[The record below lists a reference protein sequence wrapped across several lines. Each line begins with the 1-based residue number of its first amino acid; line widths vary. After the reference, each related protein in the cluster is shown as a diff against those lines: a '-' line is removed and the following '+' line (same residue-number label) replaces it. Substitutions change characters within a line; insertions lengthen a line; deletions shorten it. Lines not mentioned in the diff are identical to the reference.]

1 MPPTRLSRAQ
11 NPNADTRISR
21 FRSFTNFDK
30 MIDSKT
36 VRCKCG
42 VVVRLDRPFKTT
54 NFERHINSHNC
65 ILGIDNQPS
74 LYVFF
79 DKSKDAQGECEEEF
93 LEPLPCIGLFGG
105 LYTEYATSSPAF
117 FGGRKRPEAIGKTI
131 FSEKFSQDTP
141 FSRKKLN
148 KDQTQQFN
156 TALQATATWKIDHF
170 EGVIRSVNCA
180 IMTTKLSGLCNECD
194 NLQSN
199 KRLKEALKIV
209 S

>member
-79 DKSKDAQGECEEEF
+79 DQSKDAQEEREEEF
-93 LEPLPCIGLFGG
+93 LKPLPCTVVVYIQNTLLVLRPFLVVEKGLKQ
-105 LYTEYATSSPAF
+105 LEKQF
-117 FGGRKRPEAIGKTI
+117 FPKSFYKILLFLVKNLIRI
-131 FSEKFSQDTP
+131 
-141 FSRKKLN
+141 KLN
-148 KDQTQQFN
+148 NLILHYKQ
-156 TALQATATWKIDHF
+156 
-170 EGVIRSVNCA
+170 
-180 IMTTKLSGLCNECD
+180 KLPG
-194 NLQSN
+194 
-199 KRLKEALKIV
+199 K
-209 S
+209 

>member
-1 MPPTRLSRAQ
+1 MLPAHLSHVQ
-11 NPNADTRISR
+11 NTNADTRISR
-21 FRSFTNFDK
+21 FRYFTNFDK

-42 VVVRLDRPFKTT
+42 VEVRLDRPFKTT
-54 NFERHINSHNC
+54 NFERHINSRNC
-65 ILGIDNQPS
+65 ILGTDNQPS

-79 DKSKDAQGECEEEF
+79 DQSRDAQEEHEEEF
-93 LEPLPCIGLFGG
+93 LEPLPCTGLFGD

-117 FGGRKRPEAIGKTI
+117 FGGGKRPEVIGKTI
-131 FSEKFSQDTP
+131 FPEKFSQNTP
-141 FSRKKLN
+141 FSRKKLS

-194 NLQSN
+194 NLQNN